1 MLYINYG
8 PIFFTWY
15 ISPFCPDKLPPNTIP
30 LKRFL
35 AMAVSLRTCC
45 PHNILYTYTRCY
57 DAQTFAISFLD

>member
-15 ISPFCPDKLPPNTIP
+15 ISPFCPDKLPAHTIP

-35 AMAVSLRTCC
+35 AMAVTLRTCA
-45 PHNILYTYTRCY
+45 LTTYCTHTHDVMMLKCML
-57 DAQTFAISFLD
+57 FFS